1 MQKEY
6 SARGRIV
13 YIIGLV
19 LTLGLL
25 LLKGNQW
32 GERYLHLT
40 PLESRDLFWWPLL
53 FVTLG
58 YIVFVERLRLSSIGL
73 KRPGWMTLAVAAL
86 TAAALFAL
94 DPAIDWVIGLL
105 HVNTDPGSGSGHPLG
120 AMPYWYR
127 AVLVVRAAVAEEV
140 IFRGYAIERI
150 EALTGSTTL
159 AVIVSA
165 AMFGYA
171 HLAFW
176 GWAPALNVAAG
187 GLVLALVYVWR
198 RDLGANI
205 LAHFIV
211 DAIALLL

>member
-1 MQKEY
+1 MQRTH
-6 SARGRIV
+6 STRARV
-13 YIIGLV
+13 LYAIGLA

-25 LLKGNQW
+25 LLKANQW
-32 GERYLHLT
+32 GERFLHLT

-53 FVTLG
+53 FITLG
-58 YIVFVERLRLSSIGL
+58 YIVFVERLPLSSIGL
-73 KRPGWMTLAVAAL
+73 KRPGWMTLVVAAL

-94 DPAIDWVIGLL
+94 DPAIDWLIGLL
-105 HVNTDPGSGSGHPLG
+105 HVNDAPGSGGGHAL
-120 AMPYWYR
+120 ATMPYWYR
-127 AVLVVRAAVAEEV
+127 ALLVVRAAVAEEA

-159 AVIVSA
+159 AVIISA

>member
-1 MQKEY
+1 MQRIH
-6 SARGRIV
+6 SARARVV
-13 YIIGLV
+13 YAIGLA

-32 GERYLHLT
+32 GERFLHLT
-40 PLESRDLFWWPLL
+40 PLEGRDLFWWPLL
-53 FVTLG
+53 FITLG
-58 YIVFVERLRLSSIGL
+58 YIVFVERLPLSSIGL
-73 KRPGWMTLAVAAL
+73 KRPGWMTLVVAAL

-94 DPAIDWVIGLL
+94 DPAIDWVIALL
-105 HVNTDPGSGSGHPLG
+105 HVNTDPGSGAGHPLG

>member
-1 MQKEY
+1 MQRTH
-6 SARGRIV
+6 SARARVV
-13 YIIGLV
+13 YAIGLA

-32 GERYLHLT
+32 GERFLHLT

-53 FVTLG
+53 FITLG
-58 YIVFVERLRLSSIGL
+58 YIVFVERLPLSSIGL
-73 KRPGWMTLAVAAL
+73 KRPGWMTLVVAAL

-94 DPAIDWVIGLL
+94 DPAIDWVIALF
-105 HVNTDPGSGSGHPLG
+105 HVNTDPGSGAGHPLG